1 MKKSNYSLYLAGLI
15 NEYGAEDFEGSR
27 DRGDQN
33 QEPAIDQNSPEFR
46 AWLTKFE
53 EEFPGKQYPGMSL
66 NDQRNLYT
74 GRILTVLDETGETD
88 KWTQYASTSNLK
100 QIISNYESLV
110 LNLVRIAHPD
120 MLEAYKQWHSID

>member
-33 QEPAIDQNSPEFR
+33 PAIDPNSPEFR

-53 EEFPGKQYPGMSL
+53 EKFPGKQYPGMSPT
-66 NDQRNLYT
+66 DQNNLYT
-74 GRILTVLDETGETD
+74 GRILTVLDEFGATD
-88 KWTQYASTSNLK
+88 KWTQYASTADLK
-100 QIISNYESLV
+100 QKINNYEKLV
-110 LNLVRIAHPD
+110 LDLVEKAHPD